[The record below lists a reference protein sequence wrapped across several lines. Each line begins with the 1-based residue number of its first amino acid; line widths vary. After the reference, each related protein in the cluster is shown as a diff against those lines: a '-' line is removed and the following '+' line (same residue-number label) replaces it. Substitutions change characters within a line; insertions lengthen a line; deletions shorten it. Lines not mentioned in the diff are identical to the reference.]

1 MSNVSLKFNLSD
13 LYLQET
19 LPFYQKD
26 SFRQTAK
33 KISLIAAGLFFSGF
47 LGSVTLLRATPA
59 VIQFAVK
66 FFGYSTLTSAIAAV
80 ATHLFGKGKD
90 HPEKIRELEEEIAL
104 KLRNGKGLVNV
115 LNFEHPD
122 VERFVTHSADKKNR
136 KVIEDYLDTEI
147 ESAIYSV
154 DAFLDFYRKEGQ
166 YLRFLNK
173 DCRFY
178 TDVHLMVQYLNINEN
193 EKKGILERYQA
204 EENRICAQSGLN
216 AMELKLDSKRL
227 ELSRARQTKES
238 SLVNGLTQ
246 LASTASHFENSGKL
260 QQKEQLQSQLMGYES
275 QRSLNSYEEQQL
287 EELLSEI
294 ETLKTTSCSYSE
306 SISLQNKID
315 ALEKQAN
322 RLRFGK
328 DMTFRE
334 LESQKQKMQQKIASI
349 KPQSVLSTALH
360 ATNATYNAV
369 VFFNQG
375 QKIKNLEEEV
385 SSLSSNLD
393 EIRAQIT
400 PRIKQLNRER
410 EKALYEQEVSI
421 RKLLQAR
428 LEKLEAST

>member
-1 MSNVSLKFNLSD
+1 MTNVSLKFNLSD
-13 LYLQET
+13 LYVQET

-26 SFRQTAK
+26 SFRQTVK

-66 FFGYSTLTSAIAAV
+66 FFGYSTLTSAIVAL

-104 KLRNGKGLVNV
+104 KLRNSKGLVNV
-115 LNFEHPD
+115 LHSEHPD
-122 VERFVTHSADKKNR
+122 VERFVIHPADKKNR
-136 KVIEDYLDTEI
+136 KVIEDYLDTQI

-166 YLRFLNK
+166 YLKFLNK
-173 DCRFY
+173 EHRFFK
-178 TDVHLMVQYLNINEN
+178 DINLMVQYLDINAED
-193 EKKGILERYQA
+193 KKRIRARYQA
-204 EENRICAQSGLN
+204 EENRICAESGLN

-260 QQKEQLQSQLMGYES
+260 QQKEQLQSQLLGYES

-287 EELLSEI
+287 EQLLSQI
-294 ETLKTTSCSYSE
+294 ETLKTTNCSYSE
-306 SISLQNKID
+306 STSVQNKID

-385 SSLSSNLD
+385 SSLSSKLD

-410 EKALYEQEVSI
+410 EKALDEQEVSI
-421 RKLLQAR
+421 RKLLEAR
-428 LEKLEAST
+428 LEKLEASN

>member
-1 MSNVSLKFNLSD
+1 
-13 LYLQET
+13 
-19 LPFYQKD
+19 
-26 SFRQTAK
+26 
-33 KISLIAAGLFFSGF
+33 
-47 LGSVTLLRATPA
+47 
-59 VIQFAVK
+59 
-66 FFGYSTLTSAIAAV
+66 
-80 ATHLFGKGKD
+80 
-90 HPEKIRELEEEIAL
+90 
-104 KLRNGKGLVNV
+104 
-115 LNFEHPD
+115 
-122 VERFVTHSADKKNR
+122 
-136 KVIEDYLDTEI
+136 
-147 ESAIYSV
+147 
-154 DAFLDFYRKEGQ
+154 
-166 YLRFLNK
+166 
-173 DCRFY
+173 
-178 TDVHLMVQYLNINEN
+178 MVQYLDVNADD
-193 EKKGILERYQA
+193 KKRIRARYQA
-204 EENRICAQSGLN
+204 EENRICAESGLS

-260 QQKEQLQSQLMGYES
+260 QQKEQLQSQLLGYES

-287 EELLSEI
+287 EQLLSQI

-306 SISLQNKID
+306 STSVQNKID

-385 SSLSSNLD
+385 SSLSSKLD

-410 EKALYEQEVSI
+410 EKALDEQEVSI
-421 RKLLQAR
+421 RKLLEAR
-428 LEKLEAST
+428 LEKLEASN